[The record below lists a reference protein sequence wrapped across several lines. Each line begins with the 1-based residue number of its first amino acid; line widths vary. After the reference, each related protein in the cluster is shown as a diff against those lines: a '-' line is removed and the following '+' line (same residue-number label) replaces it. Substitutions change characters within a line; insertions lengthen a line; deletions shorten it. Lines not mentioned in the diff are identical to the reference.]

1 MNASGGAP
9 TEAEIDPIAIEEP
22 RTRAVLDTFR
32 DPMLGP
38 SLMINRLPLVTLVF
52 ATWLVGCSSA
62 DARGPEIEGG
72 EATGNAPAP
81 VQPNSSRWQGLPQ
94 SPGSIAVTVRADR
107 AAEPGVYTDPSGSG
121 SSVDGVEWTLHGPN
135 GYTYTGHGSE
145 TLSSLGSGVYYID
158 LYNAWQNDYHLP
170 AGYGFFDNHPENP
183 DGTRNGVW
191 TGPEQTLADG
201 GSLSFTLDFRYRGA
215 PPKDEQS
222 CGLNV
227 APQMFWGSGFFA
239 NAMIGR
245 SRWSGTTAELNEKGY
260 PRRLLVAEPKAQSTN
275 LNTQEG
281 ATGSQEFRV
290 FWRGSGTFRIDDATN
305 GQGTVLGPVKVTDRA
320 GDVGIGFRY
329 EIRRPRVGQERV
341 RFVLRDTDPRDPIH
355 EVEIVWRGH
364 FDSKNQ
370 WAGTVRTV
378 FGDPVGPPPHDHRD
392 TRETYI
398 VEPIKTEL
406 TDYSR
411 ILRFMSYNHF
421 FNVEGDTGYE
431 MHDEQRFDFMKGPE
445 QSRPRNPGSAE
456 RLAININP
464 RTQNETDVTRIDVN
478 VASYVQPKSKKG
490 RWYLQDGFTEPYAFV
505 GRHIFLQKWT
515 TGRNN
520 RGKEYPYVAESSAYE
535 ITGFEDH
542 GDWHEF
548 EVEHRA
554 TSTPGWYSKLPVG
567 ATVGLTVTG
576 FYNKW
581 EGEYTSGGHMN
592 PLHGRQYATGH
603 GGSRRGNNAA
613 TLKQIVQSMI
623 DMCNAT
629 DNDLYFVT
637 PTYWGES
644 AQLVHDFVEHVELP
658 YKPIRTSRSEYG
670 TDAAEYG
677 GLKPGLKVY
686 VEYSNEIWNPSVGDP
701 ATNYCSRWYN
711 YYAGRSVDATGSVLP
726 MGPRPGGAH
735 PGFEDDSRLGYPDIS
750 LVTVGARVGKA
761 RNYQM
766 FASWKIAKAV
776 EDKLDA
782 MGLLGTKY
790 AEVFDRYRVTTADQI
805 ISSCD
810 KMYRLHKSRDLRSFD
825 GVNPAHEKIYAH
837 KIAPYARYD
846 ANIVDKDPK
855 RIAPWVTPYNEGNY
869 DEAFRI
875 LYTGYP
881 GINPKDFDGWAK
893 RHPFRAADPG
903 GSNTR
908 TGIRSTEQEVPVYDG
923 KPWGTYEGGAGK
935 SLREARSLEGGA
947 DLFHIRSNEHWYQY
961 EQQIN
966 NMMFTFE
973 GGLDEPYI
981 DFIYRF
987 DSNEPWGMPH
997 GQNYPAREFPRWR
1010 AFVDYQFL
1018 EPAPEP
1024 KPGETTRTVASKP
1037 TKKII
1042 AIGVIVLAIAAMAML
1057 VAMRRRMARG

>member
-1 MNASGGAP
+1 MNGGAP
-9 TEAEIDPIAIEEP
+9 TGTEVERIGNGQGRSWTD
-22 RTRAVLDTFR
+22 LDTFCGPVLR
-32 DPMLGP
+32 P
-38 SLMINRLPLVTLVF
+38 SLMMNCLRLPSLLLF
-52 ATWLVGCSSA
+52 ALLFGCSSA
-62 DARGPEIEGG
+62 GARGPEPLGG
-72 EATGNAPAP
+72 AASEDAPPAI
-81 VQPNSSRWQGLPQ
+81 QQNNSSWQGLPQ
-94 SPGSIAVTVRADR
+94 SPGSVTVTVRADSV
-107 AAEPGVYTDPSGSG
+107 AAPGVYADPAGTG

-135 GYTYTGHGSE
+135 GYSNTGHGTE
-145 TLSSLGSGVYYID
+145 ALSNLEPGVYYID

-183 DGTRNGVW
+183 DGTGNGVW
-191 TGPEQTLADG
+191 TGPEETLVEG
-201 GSLSFTLDFRYRGA
+201 GSLTFTLDFKYRA
-215 PPKDEQS
+215 PRGKSEQM
-222 CGLNV
+222 CGFNV

-245 SRWSGTTAELNEKGY
+245 ARWSGTNAELNEKGY
-260 PRRLLVAEPKAQSTN
+260 PPKLFKTQQKTQTTN

-281 ATGSQEFRV
+281 ATGDQEFRV
-290 FWRGSGTFRIDDATN
+290 FWRGAGTFRIEDATN
-305 GQGTVLGPVKVTDRA
+305 GQGTVLGPVNVTDRE

-329 EIRRPRVGQERV
+329 KIRRPRMGQERV
-341 RFVLRDTDPRDPIH
+341 AFVLQETNAKNPIH

-364 FDSKNQ
+364 FDSENS

-378 FGDPVGPPPHDHRD
+378 YGDPAGPPPHDHRD
-392 TRETYI
+392 TRETYL

-406 TDYSR
+406 TDYSKV
-411 ILRFMSYNHF
+411 LRFMSYNHF

-431 MHDEQRFDFMKGPE
+431 MHAEHRFDFVKAPE
-445 QSRPRNPGSAE
+445 QSNARNPGSAE

-464 RTQNETDVTRIDVN
+464 RTQDETDVTRIDVN
-478 VASYVQPKSKKG
+478 VASFVQPKSKKG

-505 GRHIFLQKWT
+505 GRQIFLQSWT
-515 TGRNN
+515 SGRNN
-520 RGKEYPYVAESSAYE
+520 RGKEYPYVTDSSAYE
-535 ITGFEDH
+535 ITGFKDH
-542 GDWHEF
+542 GDWHELQ
-548 EVEHRA
+548 VEHRA
-554 TSTPGWYSKLPVG
+554 TSTPGWYTSLPAG
-567 ATVGLTVTG
+567 ATIGITMTG

-581 EGEYTSGGHMN
+581 EGEYTNGGHTN

-658 YKPIRTSRSEYG
+658 YKPIRTTRSGYG
-670 TDAAEYG
+670 PDAAEYG

-686 VEYSNEIWNPSVGDP
+686 VEYSNEIWNPAVGDP

-711 YYAGRSVDATGSVLP
+711 YYAGRSIDATGSVLP

-735 PGFEDDSRLGYPDIS
+735 PGFEDDSRLGFPDIS
-750 LVTVGARVGKA
+750 LGTVGARVGKA
-761 RNYQM
+761 RIYQM

-776 EDKLDA
+776 EDKLDV

-790 AEVFDRYRVTTADQI
+790 AEVFDRYRVSTADQI
-805 ISSCD
+805 ISNCD
-810 KMYRLHKSRDLRSFD
+810 KMYRLHKSSDLRSFD
-825 GVNPAHEKIYAH
+825 GVDPAHEKIYAH

-855 RIAPWVTPYNEGNY
+855 RIAPWVAPYNEGNY

-881 GINPKDFDGWAK
+881 GINPKDFDGWAE
-893 RHPFRAADPG
+893 RHPFRAPDPG

-908 TGIRSTEQEVPVYDG
+908 EGIRSTEKEVPAYGG

-935 SLREARSLEGGA
+935 SLKEAKALNGGT

-973 GGLDEPYI
+973 GGLEEPYI

-1018 EPAPEP
+1018 EPPPEP
-1024 KPGETTRTVASKP
+1024 KPGQTTRTFAPRP
-1037 TKKII
+1037 TKAII
-1042 AIGVIVLAIAAMAML
+1042 IGMIVLAIVAMAMVAL
-1057 VAMRRRMARG
+1057 VRRRTARG